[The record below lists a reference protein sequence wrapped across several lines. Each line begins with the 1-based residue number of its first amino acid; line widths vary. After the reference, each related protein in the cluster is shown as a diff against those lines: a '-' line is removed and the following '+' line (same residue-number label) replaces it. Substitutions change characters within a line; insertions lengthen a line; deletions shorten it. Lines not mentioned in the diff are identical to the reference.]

1 MNRQDTIESIQKML
15 ESFILSDINVDH
27 TFYVEWADVSQAYII
42 YFTFNIDV
50 MRMLEHSPTFDEEY
64 KDKCIEINDW
74 PFGNDIIKTLRKYLS
89 IFDVIF
95 LEYRIEYKNM
105 EQVQNQISELKKD
118 IEVLNQKGKE
128 FESYSIENA
137 VVRLNMLE
145 EIIEIRIIIDGDVQ
159 GRERVLMT
167 DIGVTVYEKYDYLQ
181 DIVNLFGD
189 IIFDFYSDKEQSIF
203 F

>member
-95 LEYRIEYKNM
+95 LELFVKLVLLKEKIYVFNL
-105 EQVQNQISELKKD
+105 LKK
-118 IEVLNQKGKE
+118 
-128 FESYSIENA
+128 
-137 VVRLNMLE
+137 
-145 EIIEIRIIIDGDVQ
+145 
-159 GRERVLMT
+159 
-167 DIGVTVYEKYDYLQ
+167 
-181 DIVNLFGD
+181 
-189 IIFDFYSDKEQSIF
+189 F
-203 F
+203 FM